1 MYIHSRPYI
10 FREMLANEAGD
21 KRDHRGGKS
30 GNQCSW
36 ISKESS
42 EKQRWDAERAEM
54 YLWYT
59 DVSGVLREARLSFIS
74 LPVSKIRFHW
84 WKLQR
89 RSYTEGIHVN
99 LIWSL
104 EMGWAS
110 WYGICS
116 NNRNWKTP
124 YRSWVGDLIMGS
136 GRVRLPLSLNQGEQS
151 LLSGWING
159 AEQLQ
164 DHSHAL
170 TWAQTHNLPWFPVPL
185 FYSPAFIFF

>member
-1 MYIHSRPYI
+1 
-10 FREMLANEAGD
+10 
-21 KRDHRGGKS
+21 
-30 GNQCSW
+30 
-36 ISKESS
+36 
-42 EKQRWDAERAEM
+42 M

-59 DVSGVLREARLSFIS
+59 DVSGVLREAGLSFIS

-116 NNRNWKTP
+116 NNRNWTTP

-136 GRVRLPLSLNQGEQS
+136 GKGTAASEPQPRRARSAEWVDKWSRTIARPQPCSYVGSDTQPSLVSCSFILFSCFHFFLS
-151 LLSGWING
+151 
-159 AEQLQ
+159 
-164 DHSHAL
+164 
-170 TWAQTHNLPWFPVPL
+170 F
-185 FYSPAFIFF
+185 

>member
-1 MYIHSRPYI
+1 
-10 FREMLANEAGD
+10 
-21 KRDHRGGKS
+21 
-30 GNQCSW
+30 
-36 ISKESS
+36 
-42 EKQRWDAERAEM
+42 M

-59 DVSGVLREARLSFIS
+59 DVSGVLREAGLSFIS

-104 EMGWAS
+104 EMGWLPDMGFAQTETEQLLIGLGWGTWS
-110 WYGICS
+110 WA
-116 NNRNWKTP
+116 
-124 YRSWVGDLIMGS
+124 V
-136 GRVRLPLSLNQGEQS
+136 GRVQLPLSLNQGEQG
-151 LLSGWING
+151 LQSGWING

-185 FYSPAFIFF
+185 FYSPAFIFFFKFLKLVYSEIQFSMNSSMNSGM